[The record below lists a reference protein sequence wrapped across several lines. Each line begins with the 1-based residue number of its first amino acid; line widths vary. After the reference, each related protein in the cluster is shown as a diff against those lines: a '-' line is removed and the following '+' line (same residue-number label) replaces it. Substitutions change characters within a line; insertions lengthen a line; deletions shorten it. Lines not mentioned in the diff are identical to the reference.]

1 MDDGDGLENRFSF
14 VLTRVRIPP
23 PPPPFAPGS
32 GYQTISLTDFQPF
45 FAQLLNVN
53 TLEGEAK
60 QHEQQA
66 EDHQV
71 NCYDELLYL
80 HCQPVLRHL

>member
-23 PPPPFAPGS
+23 PPPPSAPDYGV
-32 GYQTISLTDFQPF
+32 QLITLTDFQSRLT
-45 FAQLLNVN
+45 QLLNVN

-60 QHEQQA
+60 QH
-66 EDHQV
+66 
-71 NCYDELLYL
+71 
-80 HCQPVLRHL
+80 